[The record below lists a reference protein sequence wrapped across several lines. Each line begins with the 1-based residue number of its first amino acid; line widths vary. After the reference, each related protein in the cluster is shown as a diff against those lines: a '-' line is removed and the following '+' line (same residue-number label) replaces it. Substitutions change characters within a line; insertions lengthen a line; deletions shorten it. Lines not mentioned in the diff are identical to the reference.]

1 MSILSATPP
10 PMSQRAEATADETDT
25 ASDVGSIDEEKHV
38 DLDREAK
45 RRAKAKLDEE
55 SEVGSSE
62 SGDGGDEVEQRRKQ
76 AGRTD
81 VLGIDGVGL
90 FCLIWVVTTGVLFS
104 ILYFSIFARDRNF
117 FKPLSQRSTLGKF
130 VHGGIAAVLEL

>member
-1 MSILSATPP
+1 MSEK
-10 PMSQRAEATADETDT
+10 AEAKGDSET
-25 ASDVGSIDEEKHV
+25 ASDPGSMGSIDEEKHV

-45 RRAKAKLDEE
+45 RRAKAHPEE
-55 SEVGSSE
+55 SEVDSSE
-62 SGDGGDEVEQRRKQ
+62 SGDEVEQRRKQ

-130 VHGGIAAVLEL
+130 FQGGIAAVLEL